1 MNTLVFKKVAYV
13 GAVAVILF
21 SCRDKEELGGTD
33 ISSLQKVEFADQA
46 PQVVSS
52 KKTGETKF
60 NPATNSV
67 ELEYLNEVQ
76 KTHTLSPLSFIDN
89 ENNTDVIYPGSI
101 LKGSSFIQGSYDP
114 LVLSAPYNNVMV
126 SVSLRGSNNLWKS
139 QAKPILREISLTRSG
154 LVEKY
159 KYEIDHAFVPEY
171 ISYSAHQVNT
181 LESFNKTLNI
191 HANAN
196 VLGGLFSAK
205 FNYNDSYTSSKSSKY
220 VLVKLS
226 QTFYNTSIDPKHYKD
241 WFSRE
246 VDAKEFGTHEPVY
259 VSSVD
264 YGRAAYLLI
273 EANMSE
279 EEVKKMV
286 SGAVDFSFKAIG
298 GSVGASHE
306 NNMKRLFSESKIRVA
321 IVGGPVQLAGQVN
334 SYESFLE
341 FISTPNI
348 NTLISSASPITYK
361 VRRLKDNTEVEVKSI
376 IKEKALEY
384 KKD

>member
-76 KTHTLSPLSFIDN
+76 KTHTLSPLSFIDGS
-89 ENNTDVIYPGSI
+89 NTDVIYPGSI
-101 LKGSSFIQGSYDP
+101 LRGSSFMQGSYDP
-114 LVLSAPYNNVMV
+114 LVLSAPYNDVTV
-126 SVSLRGSNNLWKS
+126 SVSLRGKNYPIKDIS
-139 QAKPILREISLTRSG
+139 KPVLSEIRNTTNG
-154 LVEKY
+154 LVARY
-159 KYEIDHAFVPEY
+159 KSEIDYSFVPAY
-171 ISYSAHQVNT
+171 VSYFAHQVNT
-181 LESFNKTLNI
+181 SESFNKTLNI

-205 FNYNDSYTSSKSSKY
+205 FNYNDSFTSSKSSKY
-220 VLVKLS
+220 VLVKLN

-246 VDAKEFGTHEPVY
+246 VDTKEFGTHEPVY

-273 EANMSE
+273 ETNMSD

-286 SGAVDFSFKAIG
+286 SGSVDFSLKAIG
-298 GSVGASHE
+298 GSVGASYE
-306 NNMKRLFSESKIRVA
+306 RNMKRLFSESKIRVV
-321 IVGGPVQLAGQVN
+321 IVGGPARLAGQVN

-341 FISTPNI
+341 FIRTPDI
-348 NTLISSASPITYK
+348 DALVSSAAPIAYK